1 MRKTDTNI
9 SKHLRH
15 AGISMVCTGVLL
27 LVISYILNR
36 TDTNALLFLYAL
48 IIVAGAILHI
58 WIKKKES
65 KY

>member
-9 SKHLRH
+9 SKYLRH

-27 LVISYILNR
+27 LVISYILNQ
-36 TDTNALLFLYAL
+36 TDTNALLFLYVS
-48 IIVAGAILHI
+48 IIVTGAILHI

>member
-9 SKHLRH
+9 SKCLRH
-15 AGISMVCTGVLL
+15 AGISMVCTGALL
-27 LVISYILNR
+27 LVISYILNL
-36 TDTNALLFLYAL
+36 TDTNALLILYAL
-48 IIVAGAILHI
+48 MIVTGAILHI

>member
-9 SKHLRH
+9 SKYLRH
-15 AGISMVCTGVLL
+15 AGISMVCTGALL

-48 IIVAGAILHI
+48 IIVTGAILHI